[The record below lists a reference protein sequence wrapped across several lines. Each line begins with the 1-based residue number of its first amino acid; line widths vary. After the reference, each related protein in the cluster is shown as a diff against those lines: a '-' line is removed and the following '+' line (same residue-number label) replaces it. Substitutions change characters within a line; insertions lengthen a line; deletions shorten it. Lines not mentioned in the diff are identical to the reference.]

1 MEKAHWANWAKD
13 TYSRIE
19 RIFEDSTQ
27 IHTIFIDLSHY
38 LQQIL
43 PSVMREE
50 GQAKGESQKRMK

>member
-27 IHTIFIDLSHY
+27 IYTIFIDLSHY
-38 LQQIL
+38 LQ
-43 PSVMREE
+43 
-50 GQAKGESQKRMK
+50 